1 MLTPRQNFLETI
13 HGGKPERFVNQ
24 FEYMTLLFDPI
35 IMHCSN
41 MAMPGQTM
49 VNDWGVTITF
59 APGTPGPFPLNSPEL
74 NVVKDIST
82 WRQDLKAPDPWS
94 YPDEEWAMFEKM
106 AQMWDPSET
115 FGAAFVFPGIFE
127 TMHHLMG
134 MEETLVALLE
144 DPDECRELVEFLADW
159 EIECAKAKIEHLHP
173 DMLFHHDDFG
183 SQQNS
188 FFSAELFEEIFVPAY
203 KRVYG
208 FWKANG
214 IEVVVH
220 HSDSYAANLVPGMIE
235 MGVDVWQ
242 GACTTNDIPGLLVQ
256 YGPQLSIHSG
266 MDSCKFDEPSWSE
279 EKIASGLDD
288 LIAWAGHNYLIPGL
302 SQGGNQSTFPGV
314 YDAVTREIDK
324 LSERHFPGF
333 RADSIERVYGAN
345 PFSDLVS

>member
-13 HGGKPERFVNQ
+13 RGGSPERFVNQ
-24 FEYMTLLFDPI
+24 YEYMTMLFDPI

-41 MAMPGQTM
+41 MVMPGQTLK
-49 VNDWGVTITF
+49 NDWGVTITF
-59 APGTPGPFPLNSPEL
+59 EPGTPGPFPLNSPEL
-74 NVVKDIST
+74 NVIKDIST
-82 WRQDLKAPDPWS
+82 WRDDLKAPDPWS
-94 YPDEEWAMFEKM
+94 YPEEEWAMLQKM
-106 AQMWDPSET
+106 AQMWNPEET

-144 DPDECRELVEFLADW
+144 EPDECRELIELLADW

-188 FFSAELFEEIFVPAY
+188 FFPADLFEELFVPAY

-208 FWKANG
+208 FWRDNG
-214 IEVVVH
+214 VEVIVH

-235 MGVDVWQ
+235 MGADVWQ
-242 GACTTNDIPGLLVQ
+242 GACTTNDIPGLLEK

-266 MDSCKFDEPSWSE
+266 MDSGKFDEPNWSE
-279 EKIASGLDD
+279 EKIRAGLEH
-288 LIAWAGHNYLIPGL
+288 LVEWAGKDYLIPGL

-324 LSERHFPGF
+324 LSEKYFPGF
-333 RADSIERVYGAN
+333 KASSIERVYGAN
-345 PFSDLVS
+345 PFSDLL